1 MAFHSGFFNSKN
13 LDRTYTA
20 EDFTSYLSSII
31 CNGILD
37 TYGQNFKLTAAS
49 SGLKVNL
56 GTGKAWIDGHYF
68 INDARYSI
76 DLSSYQDESLPRFVA
91 ISILLDVGESV
102 RSVSLEIV
110 PGTPA
115 ESPTLPSLPH
125 DENKTR
131 LLMYAVRLNPSATS
145 LTENDWFDYREDK
158 NVCGYCR
165 CILGKCRVT
174 EMLAQLAQ
182 IEADISEYNET
193 VQALTTQVET
203 LQTEVDDIIGG
214 IVEIGTCGENIHYVL
229 YENEKLL
236 LHGTGE
242 TYDYEIGRSP
252 FWEREDIRSL
262 VIGEGITAIGT
273 SVFERCYNMATVT
286 FPSTLTT
293 IKARAF
299 FMYTQGGLTSLTI
312 PPTIT
317 TIGEKAFVDQALTSI
332 IMPATLT
339 TLGTY
344 IFDGSDTLTTARVEC
359 SEVPGFCFVWCSNLR
374 NLTLSHNVTKIGSHW
389 INYCNSLTQLTY
401 EGSLDEWAAVVKGGN
416 WDGRGGQVDGTLKK
430 VICLDGYMQYDTET
444 KEWTEVRE

>member
-20 EDFTSYLSSII
+20 ENFNDYLSSII
-31 CNGILD
+31 CNGIQD
-37 TYGQNFKLTAAS
+37 NYGDCFRLLAAS
-49 SGLKVNL
+49 SGLKVSV
-56 GTGKAWIDGHYF
+56 GRGKAWINGHYF

-76 DLSSYQDESLPRFVA
+76 DLSEYMDESLPRYVGIA
-91 ISILLDVGESV
+91 IYLDTTESV
-102 RSVSLEIV
+102 RNVTLKLF

-115 ESPTLPSLPH
+115 ENPSLPSIAQDADH
-125 DENKTR
+125 VR
-131 LLMYAVRLNPSATS
+131 LLMYAVRLNPGATELS
-145 LTENDWFDYREDK
+145 DRDWYDYREDA
-158 NVCGYCR
+158 NVCGYCK
-165 CILGKCRVT
+165 CILGKCKVT
-174 EMLAQLAQ
+174 ELMSQMAQLIA
-182 IEADISEYNET
+182 EISEYNKKIED
-193 VQALTTQVET
+193 LTNKVEVLQTKVDDLTGDIVET
-203 LQTEVDDIIGG
+203 G
-214 IVEIGTCGENIHYVL
+214 EIGENAYYVL
-229 YENEKLL
+229 YSNGRLL
-236 LHGTGE
+236 LRGSGA

>member
-20 EDFTSYLSSII
+20 ENFNDYLSSII
-31 CNGILD
+31 CNGIQD
-37 TYGQNFKLTAAS
+37 NYGDCFKLTAAS
-49 SGLKVNL
+49 SGLSVSV
-56 GTGKAWIDGHYF
+56 GRGKAWINGHYF

-76 DLSSYQDESLPRFVA
+76 DLSEYMDESLPRYVGLA
-91 ISILLDVGESV
+91 IYLDTTEAV
-102 RSVSLEIV
+102 RSVTLKLF

-115 ESPTLPSLPH
+115 ESPQLPSIPQ
-125 DENKTR
+125 DEDHVR
-131 LLMYAVRLNPSATS
+131 LLMYAARLNPGATELS
-145 LTENDWFDYREDK
+145 ERDWYDYREDR

-214 IVEIGTCGENIHYVL
+214 IV
-229 YENEKLL
+229 
-236 LHGTGE
+236 
-242 TYDYEIGRSP
+242 EIGRSP

-317 TIGEKAFVDQALTSI
+317 TIDEKAFVDQALTSI

-344 IFDGSDTLTTARVEC
+344 IFDGSDTLRTARVEC

>member
-1 MAFHSGFFNSKN
+1 MAFSSGFFNSKN

-20 EDFTSYLSSII
+20 ENFCDYLGSII
-31 CNGILD
+31 CNGIQD
-37 TYGQNFKLTAAS
+37 NYGDCFKLTAAS
-49 SGLKVNL
+49 SGLNVTV
-56 GTGKAWIDGHYF
+56 GRGKAWIDGHYF

-76 DLSSYQDESLPRFVA
+76 DLSDYMDESLPRYVGIA
-91 ISILLDVGESV
+91 IYLDTTESV
-102 RSVSLEIV
+102 RSVTLKLF

-115 ESPTLPSLPH
+115 ESPQLPTIPQDADH
-125 DENKTR
+125 VR
-131 LLMYAVRLNPSATS
+131 LLMYAVRLNLGATELS
-145 LTENDWFDYREDK
+145 ERDWYDYREDR

-214 IVEIGTCGENIHYVL
+214 IV
-229 YENEKLL
+229 
-236 LHGTGE
+236 
-242 TYDYEIGRSP
+242 EIGRSP

-317 TIGEKAFVDQALTSI
+317 TIDEKAFVDQALTSI

-344 IFDGSDTLTTARVEC
+344 IFDGSDTLRTARVEC

>member
-20 EDFTSYLSSII
+20 ENFNDYLSSII
-31 CNGILD
+31 CNGIQD
-37 TYGQNFKLTAAS
+37 NYGDCFRLLAAS
-49 SGLKVNL
+49 SGLKVSV
-56 GTGKAWIDGHYF
+56 GRGKAWINGHYF

-76 DLSSYQDESLPRFVA
+76 DLSEYMDESLPRYVGIA
-91 ISILLDVGESV
+91 IYLDTTESV
-102 RSVSLEIV
+102 RNVTLKLF

-115 ESPTLPSLPH
+115 ENPQLPSIPQ
-125 DENKTR
+125 DEDHVR
-131 LLMYAVRLNPSATS
+131 LLMYAVRLNPGATELS
-145 LTENDWFDYREDK
+145 ERDWYDYREDR

-229 YENEKLL
+229 YENGKLL

-312 PPTIT
+312 SPTIT

-332 IMPATLT
+332 IMPATQ
-339 TLGTY
+339 
-344 IFDGSDTLTTARVEC
+344 
-359 SEVPGFCFVWCSNLR
+359 
-374 NLTLSHNVTKIGSHW
+374 IGRAH
-389 INYCNSLTQLTY
+389 
-401 EGSLDEWAAVVKGGN
+401 V
-416 WDGRGGQVDGTLKK
+416 
-430 VICLDGYMQYDTET
+430 
-444 KEWTEVRE
+444 

>member
-1 MAFHSGFFNSKN
+1 MAFSSGFFNSKN

-20 EDFTSYLSSII
+20 ENFCDYLGSII
-31 CNGILD
+31 CNGIQD
-37 TYGQNFKLTAAS
+37 NYGDCFKLTAAS
-49 SGLKVNL
+49 SGLNVTV
-56 GTGKAWIDGHYF
+56 GRGKAWIDGHYF

-76 DLSSYQDESLPRFVA
+76 DLSDYMDESLPRYVGIA
-91 ISILLDVGESV
+91 IYLDTTESV
-102 RSVSLEIV
+102 RSVTLKLF

-115 ESPTLPSLPH
+115 ESPQLPTIPQDADH
-125 DENKTR
+125 VR
-131 LLMYAVRLNPSATS
+131 LLMYAVRLNLGATELS
-145 LTENDWFDYREDK
+145 ERDWYDYREDR

-214 IVEIGTCGENIHYVL
+214 IV
-229 YENEKLL
+229 
-236 LHGTGE
+236 
-242 TYDYEIGRSP
+242 EIGRSP

-344 IFDGSDTLTTARVEC
+344 IFDGSDTLRTARVEC

>member
-1 MAFHSGFFNSKN
+1 M
-13 LDRTYTA
+13 
-20 EDFTSYLSSII
+20 
-31 CNGILD
+31 
-37 TYGQNFKLTAAS
+37 
-49 SGLKVNL
+49 
-56 GTGKAWIDGHYF
+56 
-68 INDARYSI
+68 
-76 DLSSYQDESLPRFVA
+76 
-91 ISILLDVGESV
+91 
-102 RSVSLEIV
+102 
-110 PGTPA
+110 
-115 ESPTLPSLPH
+115 
-125 DENKTR
+125 R
-131 LLMYAVRLNPSATS
+131 LLMYAVRLNPGATELS
-145 LTENDWFDYREDK
+145 ERDWYDYREDR

-229 YENEKLL
+229 YENGKLL

-286 FPSTLTT
+286 FSSTLTT

-401 EGSLDEWAAVVKGGN
+401 EGSLDEWAAVLKGGN

>member
-1 MAFHSGFFNSKN
+1 M
-13 LDRTYTA
+13 
-20 EDFTSYLSSII
+20 
-31 CNGILD
+31 
-37 TYGQNFKLTAAS
+37 
-49 SGLKVNL
+49 
-56 GTGKAWIDGHYF
+56 
-68 INDARYSI
+68 
-76 DLSSYQDESLPRFVA
+76 
-91 ISILLDVGESV
+91 
-102 RSVSLEIV
+102 
-110 PGTPA
+110 
-115 ESPTLPSLPH
+115 
-125 DENKTR
+125 
-131 LLMYAVRLNPSATS
+131 
-145 LTENDWFDYREDK
+145 
-158 NVCGYCR
+158 
-165 CILGKCRVT
+165 
-174 EMLAQLAQ
+174 
-182 IEADISEYNET
+182 
-193 VQALTTQVET
+193 TTQVET

-229 YENEKLL
+229 YENGKLL

-299 FMYTQGGLTSLTI
+299 FMYTQGGLTFLTI

>member
-20 EDFTSYLSSII
+20 ENFNDYLSSII
-31 CNGILD
+31 CNGIQD
-37 TYGQNFKLTAAS
+37 NYGDCFKLTAAS
-49 SGLKVNL
+49 SGLSVSV
-56 GTGKAWIDGHYF
+56 GRGKAWINGHYF

-76 DLSSYQDESLPRFVA
+76 DLSEYMDESLPRYVGLA
-91 ISILLDVGESV
+91 IYLDTTEAV
-102 RSVSLEIV
+102 RSVTLKLF

-115 ESPTLPSLPH
+115 ENPQLPSIPQ
-125 DENKTR
+125 DEDHVR
-131 LLMYAVRLNPSATS
+131 LLMYAVRLNPGATELS
-145 LTENDWFDYREDK
+145 ERDWYDYREDR

-359 SEVPGFCFVWCSNLR
+359 SEVPGFCFVRCTNLQ
-374 NLTLSHNVTKIGSHW
+374 NVTLSHNVTSIGSHW
-389 INYCNSLTQLTY
+389 INYCNRLTQITY
-401 EGSLDEWAAVVKGGN
+401 EGSLDDWATVSKGTS
-416 WDGRGGQVDGTLKK
+416 WDGRSGQLTGTL
-430 VICLDGYMQYDTET
+430 VRINCLDGYMQYDTET

>member
-1 MAFHSGFFNSKN
+1 MAFSSGFFNSKN

-20 EDFTSYLSSII
+20 ENFCDYLGSII
-31 CNGILD
+31 CNGIQD
-37 TYGQNFKLTAAS
+37 NYGDCFKLTAAS
-49 SGLKVNL
+49 SGLNVTV
-56 GTGKAWIDGHYF
+56 GRGKAWIDGHYF

-76 DLSSYQDESLPRFVA
+76 DLSDYMDESLPRYVGIA
-91 ISILLDVGESV
+91 IYLDTTESV
-102 RSVSLEIV
+102 RSVTLKLF

-115 ESPTLPSLPH
+115 ESPQLPTIPQDADH
-125 DENKTR
+125 VR
-131 LLMYAVRLNPSATS
+131 LLMYAVRLNLGATELS
-145 LTENDWFDYREDK
+145 ERDWYDYREDR

-182 IEADISEYNET
+182 IEADISEYSET

-214 IVEIGTCGENIHYVL
+214 IVKIGTCGENIHYVL

>member
-102 RSVSLEIV
+102 RSVSLEII

-229 YENEKLL
+229 YENGKLL

-262 VIGEGITAIGT
+262 VIGEDITAIGT

-374 NLTLSHNVTKIGSHW
+374 NLTLSHNVTKISSHW

>member
-1 MAFHSGFFNSKN
+1 MAFSSGFFNSKN

-20 EDFTSYLSSII
+20 ENFCDYLGSII
-31 CNGILD
+31 CNGIQD
-37 TYGQNFKLTAAS
+37 NYGDCFKLTAAS
-49 SGLKVNL
+49 SGLNVTV
-56 GTGKAWIDGHYF
+56 GRGKAWIDGHYF

-76 DLSSYQDESLPRFVA
+76 DLSDYMDESLPRYVGIA
-91 ISILLDVGESV
+91 IYLDTTESV
-102 RSVSLEIV
+102 RSVTLKLF

-115 ESPTLPSLPH
+115 ESPQLPTIPQDADH
-125 DENKTR
+125 VR
-131 LLMYAVRLNPSATS
+131 LLMYAVRLNLGATELS
-145 LTENDWFDYREDK
+145 ERDWYDYREDR

-214 IVEIGTCGENIHYVL
+214 IV
-229 YENEKLL
+229 
-236 LHGTGE
+236 
-242 TYDYEIGRSP
+242 EIGRSP